1 MINYLLKY
9 KSILKKYILLCKLK
23 NINIIFNINTSC
35 EYQKSFDNFLK
46 ELNNHHYNYCN
57 LLINNL
63 LHIYVYKNNTICI
76 SAKNQLTNLFKLKL
90 ENKKIKYDLIDGEL
104 NITIN
109 QSNIENIINIM
120 FLSILEYK

>member
-63 LHIYVYKNNTICI
+63 LHIMFIKIIQFVYL
-76 SAKNQLTNLFKLKL
+76 Q
-90 ENKKIKYDLIDGEL
+90 KI
-104 NITIN
+104 N
-109 QSNIENIINIM
+109 
-120 FLSILEYK
+120 

>member
-104 NITIN
+104 NIKIN